1 MHSGLLNPDGSEAP
15 GLVEVRQVVDEIDAA
30 PQVAPCAA
38 HVAIIFDYE
47 ADFTWSIQPHGK
59 DLHYFDLVFDS
70 YRAARSLGLSIDILP
85 PEPRDITRY
94 KLVLVPRMIH
104 MPESLKADLATS
116 DATVI
121 IDPRSASRTQDM
133 QIPVPL
139 PPNMPGFYVAVTQ
152 VESLRPYMKVRLKN
166 VRSFQHYCEH
176 LTGTTNIT
184 DRTKQGKPAI
194 MRLVNIQYLAG

>member
-1 MHSGLLNPDGSEAP
+1 MHIGLLNPDGSEAP
-15 GLVEVRQVVDEIDAA
+15 GLVEARQVINEIDAA

-85 PEPRDITRY
+85 PETRDITRY
-94 KLVLVPRMIH
+94 ILVLVSGMIH

-116 DATVI
+116 DATAI
-121 IDPRSASRTQDM
+121 IDPRSASRTRDM
-133 QIPVPL
+133 QIPMPL
-139 PPNMPGFYVAVTQ
+139 PPICQDFMLP
-152 VESLRPYMKVRLKN
+152 SRRLKA
-166 VRSFQHYCEH
+166 CAP
-176 LTGTTNIT
+176 T
-184 DRTKQGKPAI
+184 
-194 MRLVNIQYLAG
+194 